1 MLIVTYVL
9 NGKSHLVA
17 IGKNLQSLA
26 AVFELVAEL
35 EGILVRFLSTETE
48 IFSKNWVISTVSAKF
63 HQESFV

>member
-1 MLIVTYVL
+1 MFIVTYVL
-9 NGKSHLVA
+9 NGKSHPIA

-35 EGILVRFLSTETE
+35 EGILVRFLSIETE
-48 IFSKNWVISTVSAKF
+48 IFSKNWVICTVSAKF

>member
-9 NGKSHLVA
+9 NGKSHPGA

-26 AVFELVAEL
+26 AIFESVAEL
-35 EGILVRFLSTETE
+35 EGIVVRFLSTETE
-48 IFSKNWVISTVSAKF
+48 IFSKDWLIHTVSARF